1 MLSLCRAWLWLHFV
15 KAIFTCIQKYGA
27 MIKKLSRPVSSIW
40 SGKETHSAS
49 KRCVLLS
56 GQGGNRH
63 LKKFTSFKL
72 RESRSLRVSVDII
85 RGGTRKPD
93 PLRIGEAEN

>member
-1 MLSLCRAWLWLHFV
+1 MVTFCLGNIDIR
-15 KAIFTCIQKYGA
+15 KYGTND
-27 MIKKLSRPVSSIW
+27 KELSRPTSSIW
-40 SGKETHSAS
+40 SGKETHSTS
-49 KRCVLLS
+49 KRCVSLS

-85 RGGTRKPD
+85 RGGTRKHD